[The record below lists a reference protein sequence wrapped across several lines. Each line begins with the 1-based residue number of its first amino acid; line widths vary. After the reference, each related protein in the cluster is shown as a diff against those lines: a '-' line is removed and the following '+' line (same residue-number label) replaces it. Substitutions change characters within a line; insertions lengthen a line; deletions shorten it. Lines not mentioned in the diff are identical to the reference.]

1 MQKIILVDAVN
12 TFVVDSEI
20 NREMQILLDSYPNRK
35 IIVTNANEEQK
46 KTFGLE
52 NLPYELFS
60 LSHTPDKIDPVYFE
74 SLLEQYAIDAE
85 QLIYFEHNLEAVKSA
100 QSVGITSYW
109 YDSEKRDLV
118 ALKEFLDANL

>member
-60 LSHTPDKIDPVYFE
+60 LSHTPDKIDPVYFG

>member
-1 MQKIILVDAVN
+1 MLKIILVDAVN

-74 SLLEQYAIDAE
+74 RLLEQYAIDAE
-85 QLIYFEHNLEAVKSA
+85 QLIYFEHNPEAVKSA